1 MKTIGDTLPAFALQD
16 QHGAV
21 VRDTDLRGSWTILY
35 CYPKDMTPGCS
46 QEARDVQAVQSELDR
61 LGVRAVGVSAD
72 GVASHVR
79 FSGKEGL
86 TFTLLADPEHQL
98 LEALGVW
105 KLKKLAGHEYMGTE
119 RSTFLVDPQGKIV
132 REWRKVKVAGHLAAV
147 MDAVHEAL
155 A

>member
-1 MKTIGDTLPAFALQD
+1 MKTVGDTIPPFALQD
-16 QHGAV
+16 QDGGT
-21 VRDTDLRGSWTILY
+21 VRDTDLRGRWTVLY

-46 QEARDVQAVQSELDR
+46 QEARDVQALQRELGR

-79 FSGKEGL
+79 FATREGL
-86 TFTLLADPEHQL
+86 TFTLLSDPGHLL

-119 RSTFLVDPQGKIV
+119 RSTFLVDPEGTIV
-132 REWRKVKVAGHLAAV
+132 RQWRKVKVTGHLAAV
-147 MDAVHEAL
+147 MDAVHEVL